1 MDTLDVILSLIRK
14 KGITEQKFLAD
25 LGFNRTLLS
34 DWKSGK
40 SKSYQRHIARIAD
53 YFGVSADYL
62 LRGEEAAAQQSEVP
76 EDFVLLARKAE
87 RVPEE
92 YRKDIY
98 RLLESTIDIYIE
110 AIDREREKRRR

>member
-1 MDTLDVILSLIRK
+1 MDTLNVILGLIRE

-62 LRGEEAAAQQSEVP
+62 LRGEEAAQKAEVP
-76 EDFVLLARKAE
+76 EDFMLLARKAE

-98 RLLESTIDIYIE
+98 RLLESTIDVYIE
-110 AIDREREKRRR
+110 AIDREREKRQR